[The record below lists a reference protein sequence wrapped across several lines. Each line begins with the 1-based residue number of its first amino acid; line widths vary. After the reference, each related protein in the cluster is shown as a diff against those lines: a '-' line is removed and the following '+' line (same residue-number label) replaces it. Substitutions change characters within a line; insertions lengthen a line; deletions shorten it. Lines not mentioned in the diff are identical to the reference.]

1 MSVRPDSAYLAD
13 IQEAIRRI
21 RDYVADTPYEQFR
34 KDIRTQDAVM
44 RNLEIVGEA
53 TKNISTSFRKR
64 YPNIPWKQM
73 AALRDRLIHH
83 YFGVN
88 LDIVWDV
95 ITEELPKVAD
105 QIEAV
110 RKDYLF

>member
-1 MSVRPDSAYLAD
+1 
-13 IQEAIRRI
+13 
-21 RDYVADTPYEQFR
+21 
-34 KDIRTQDAVM
+34 M